1 MWEARGAMV
10 VAVPAAALAVAA
22 PATEAKMRE
31 TRASWYGPGLWGNLL
46 GCGGGRL
53 YAATFG
59 VAHKT
64 WPCGT
69 RLRLCAGRC
78 VTVRVIDRG
87 PFEPGREFDLTQ
99 AVAQRVK
106 LRVDRSGSGVVHV
119 RRMR

>member
-10 VAVPAAALAVAA
+10 AAVPAAAMVAA
-22 PATEAKMRE
+22 APVTEAKMRE

-46 GCGGGRL
+46 GCGGWLSRG
-53 YAATFG
+53 TFG

-64 WPCGT
+64 LPCGT